1 MFTLDAE
8 LRSERCNLND
18 QKTKSEIKKELEDSI
33 ANGNKNKN
41 TDIEQKI
48 VQRAK
53 KMLQKLFTNLKKLLR
68 TKKDDIVSLAYHQ
81 SKMFQKL

>member
-18 QKTKSEIKKELEDSI
+18 QKTKSEIKKDLEDSI
-33 ANGNKNKN
+33 ANGNKNK
-41 TDIEQKI
+41 TDIEQKT

-53 KMLQKLFTNLKKLLR
+53 KMRQKLFTNLKKLLR
-68 TKKDDIVSLAYHQ
+68 TKKVT
-81 SKMFQKL
+81 

>member
-53 KMLQKLFTNLKKLLR
+53 KMRQKLFTNLKKLLR
-68 TKKDDIVSLAYHQ
+68 TKKSDIA
-81 SKMFQKL
+81 

>member
-1 MFTLDAE
+1 MFTLDVE
-8 LRSERCNLND
+8 LRNKRCNCND

-41 TDIEQKI
+41 TDIEQKT

-53 KMLQKLFTNLKKLLR
+53 KMRQKLFTNLKKLLR
-68 TKKDDIVSLAYHQ
+68 TKKVT
-81 SKMFQKL
+81 

>member
-1 MFTLDAE
+1 MQNLEVKDAI
-8 LRSERCNLND
+8 LTTK
-18 QKTKSEIKKELEDSI
+18 KTKSEIKKELEDSI

-53 KMLQKLFTNLKKLLR
+53 KMRQKLFTSLKKLLR
-68 TKKDDIVSLAYHQ
+68 TKKSDIA
-81 SKMFQKL
+81 

>member
-18 QKTKSEIKKELEDSI
+18 RKTKPVIKKELEDSI
-33 ANGNKNKN
+33 ANGNKNRN
-41 TDIEQKI
+41 TDTEQKN

-53 KMLQKLFTNLKKLLR
+53 KVIHEFKEIIKNKR
-68 TKKDDIVSLAYHQ
+68 SDIA
-81 SKMFQKL
+81 

>member
-1 MFTLDAE
+1 MFTLDVE
-8 LRSERCNLND
+8 LRSERCILMTK
-18 QKTKSEIKKELEDSI
+18 KTKSKIKKNLEDSI

-53 KMLQKLFTNLKKLLR
+53 KMRQKLFTNLKKLLR
-68 TKKDDIVSLAYHQ
+68 TKNGDIV
-81 SKMFQKL
+81 

>member
-18 QKTKSEIKKELEDSI
+18 QKTKSEIKKDLEDSI
-33 ANGNKNKN
+33 ANGNKNK
-41 TDIEQKI
+41 TDTEQKT

-53 KMLQKLFTNLKKLLR
+53 KMRQKLFTNLKKLLR
-68 TKKDDIVSLAYHQ
+68 TKKSDIA
-81 SKMFQKL
+81 

>member
-18 QKTKSEIKKELEDSI
+18 QKTKSEIKKELEDST
-33 ANGNKNKN
+33 ANGNKNKS

-53 KMLQKLFTNLKKLLR
+53 KMWQKLFTNLKKLLR
-68 TKKDDIVSLAYHQ
+68 TKKIDIV
-81 SKMFQKL
+81 

>member
-1 MFTLDAE
+1 MFNLDAE
-8 LRSERCNLND
+8 LKSERCNLND

-41 TDIEQKI
+41 TDVEQKT

-68 TKKDDIVSLAYHQ
+68 TKKNDIVSLAYHQ
-81 SKMFQKL
+81 SKMLQKL